1 MDKVLI
7 VTGGSQGIGAATCR
21 LAARRG
27 WAVCFSYSQDVEAAD
42 RVAAEIT
49 AAGGRA
55 LPQHA
60 DASDEAAVIAL
71 FDAAA
76 ELGPVTALVNNAGIT
91 GPVSDIVDLEAA
103 ALDRVLAVNVRGA
116 YLAVREAAR
125 RMEAGGAIVNV
136 SSRAS
141 QLGGPGEWVH
151 YATSKGAVDT
161 LTVGAARE
169 LAPRGIRVN
178 AVLPGLMDTP
188 MARISATRNHG
199 ARPEDMDEVWK
210 QRAARIPMGWMGDAF
225 DVARAVSFLASDE
238 ARFITGQTLVVDG
251 GMTLGC

>member
-1 MDKVLI
+1 MNTLI

-21 LAARRG
+21 LAAQRG

-55 LPQHA
+55 LPQRA

-76 ELGPVTALVNNAGIT
+76 ELGPITALVNNAGIT
-91 GPVSDIVDLEAA
+91 GPVSDIADLEAA

-116 YLAVREAAR
+116 YLALREAAR
-125 RMEAGGAIVNV
+125 RMDAGGAIVNV

-141 QLGGPGEWVH
+141 QLGSPGEWVH
-151 YATSKGAVDT
+151 YAASKGAVDT
-161 LTVGAARE
+161 LTIGAARE

-178 AVLPGLMDTP
+178 AVLPGLVETGIHMKAGKPD
-188 MARISATRNHG
+188 
-199 ARPEDMDEVWK
+199 
-210 QRAARIPMGWMGDAF
+210 RAAQMAPSIPMRRAGTALE
-225 DVARAVSFLASDE
+225 VAAVIMWLLSDE
-238 ARFITGQTLVVDG
+238 AAYVTGALLPVSG
-251 GMTLGC
+251 GR

>member
-1 MDKVLI
+1 MNTLI

-27 WAVCFSYSQDVEAAD
+27 WAVCFSYSQDAEAAD

-76 ELGPVTALVNNAGIT
+76 GLGPVTGLVNNAGIT

-151 YATSKGAVDT
+151 YATSKGAVVAFT
-161 LTVGAARE
+161 KGLSEEAIKSGV
-169 LAPRGIRVN
+169 RVN
-178 AVLPGLMDTP
+178 AVAPGPIWTP
-188 MARISATRNHG
+188 LIPTTMPAEKVATFG
-199 ARPEDMDEVWK
+199 QQAPMK
-210 QRAARIPMGWMGDAF
+210 RAGQPAELAPIY
-225 DVARAVSFLASDE
+225 VLLASDE
-238 ARFITGQTLVVDG
+238 ASYVSGAIYAVTGGTITA
-251 GMTLGC
+251 